1 MLSVRVKIMMIM
13 IRKINKFARVLSFRK
28 VPPCSLSFCKL
39 ALASLNCCKNLSLV
53 LNTNAESLNFQAQ
66 VKMQSLN

>member
-1 MLSVRVKIMMIM
+1 MMMMI

-28 VPPCSLSFCKL
+28 APSCSLSFCKL
-39 ALASLNCCKNLSLV
+39 ALASLNQSCKNLSLV